1 MVQNLL
7 DFKDKMDN
15 VIDVCLSKN
24 EKFVNALKESFE
36 TFINQRQNKPAELI
50 GNGYTVNI
58 LYLACKIFG
67 EKLMSPRCSFNLYT
81 DNEDKSKTFDI
92 DKCKC
97 GFEVNSFKCIY
108 HYAYAHGILQYSRL
122 SGSCLPQKTLNRLHS
137 QI

>member
-1 MVQNLL
+1 MNPDNDAEKDKDMVQNLL

-67 EKLMSPRCSFNLYT
+67 EKLMSPRCSFNLYS

-97 GFEVNSFKCIY
+97 GFEVNNFLNVSIIMHMLMAFCN
-108 HYAYAHGILQYSRL
+108 ILD
-122 SGSCLPQKTLNRLHS
+122 
-137 QI
+137 

>member
-1 MVQNLL
+1 MNPDNDAEKDKDMVQNLL

-58 LYLACKIFG
+58 LYLACKIFAKNWCLLG
-67 EKLMSPRCSFNLYT
+67 VRSMYTTIMKTKVLLLILTNVSVDLKLTVF
-81 DNEDKSKTFDI
+81 
-92 DKCKC
+92 
-97 GFEVNSFKCIY
+97 
-108 HYAYAHGILQYSRL
+108 
-122 SGSCLPQKTLNRLHS
+122 
-137 QI
+137 